1 MRVTIRVV
9 ALSLILIVLLVPLAA
24 SANGGPCPDDP
35 VASQNCNQNAPPY
48 FVVTNRSEE
57 HLWDRPGT
65 GCQPFILKHP
75 NCADCT
81 NAADPNCSSIDVNA
95 EVCQTVLASRSAPA
109 GDVIEMCCNCATN
122 PNGDWVY
129 RVRHFDGSQCSDPGE
144 WQQGLPPGT
153 GVDLPAPLVIGG
165 LAVLGVGLVGA
176 GVLVRRRAAR
186 A

>member
-1 MRVTIRVV
+1 MRLTIRLV

-24 SANGGPCPDDP
+24 SASGGPCPDDP
-35 VASQNCNQNAPPY
+35 VASQNCNKTAPPY

-75 NCADCT
+75 DCKDCT
-81 NAADPNCSSIDVNA
+81 NPADPNCGGIDVNA
-95 EVCQTVLASRSAPA
+95 EVCQTVLASRGAPA
-109 GDVIEMCCNCATN
+109 GDVIEMCCNCVSN
-122 PNGDWVY
+122 PSGDWVY
-129 RVRHFDGSQCSDPGE
+129 RVWSFDGSSCTGPGE
-144 WQQGLPPGT
+144 WQRGLPPGT
-153 GVDLPAPLVIGG
+153 GVDLPAPWIIGG

-176 GVLVRRRAAR
+176 GVLVRRRVAR

>member
-1 MRVTIRVV
+1 MRITIRLL
-9 ALSLILIVLLVPLAA
+9 ALSLILIVLLVPLTTLA
-24 SANGGPCPDDP
+24 SGGPCPDDP
-35 VASQNCNQNAPPY
+35 VASQNCNKNAPPY

-75 NCADCT
+75 NCSDCT
-81 NAADPNCSSIDVNA
+81 NPADANCSSIDVNA

-109 GDVIEMCCNCATN
+109 GDVIEMCCNCVTN

-129 RVRHFDGSQCSDPGE
+129 RVWKFDGSKCSDPGE
-144 WQQGLPPGT
+144 WQRGLPPGT
-153 GVDLPAPLVIGG
+153 GVDLPAPLIIGG

-176 GVLVRRRAAR
+176 GVLVRRRMAR